1 MLTFAIFSS
10 IFIFNASVHT
20 FIIYER
26 ANLITGG
33 RIVYKD
39 NMLKKIVSAP
49 YYLWAAIF
57 VVVPLAVVIYYAFT
71 NSSGDFTLDYIKTL
85 GNYRYIFLRS
95 IWYGFLA
102 TVISLVIAYPLAY
115 IMANSSASVQ
125 RITMMLVMLPMWMNF
140 LIRTYSWM
148 TILEDTGIINSLL
161 QRLGLS
167 PVHMINTSGA
177 VILGMVYNYLPYMI
191 LPLYTVMSKMDRSL
205 IEAAEDLG
213 AGKFTVLSKV
223 ILPLSLPGIASGFTM
238 VFVPSVSTFYISK
251 KLGGGTF
258 AMIGDVIEMQF
269 QTSYNYNLGAT
280 LSLVLMVLIILCMA
294 VMNRFTDDDNGGI
307 PA

>member
-1 MLTFAIFSS
+1 MNKDS
-10 IFIFNASVHT
+10 I
-20 FIIYER
+20 
-26 ANLITGG
+26 
-33 RIVYKD
+33 
-39 NMLKKIVSAP
+39 MKKIISAP
-49 YYLWAAIF
+49 YYLWAAMFIL
-57 VVVPLAVVIYYAFT
+57 VPLVLVVYYAFT
-71 NSSGDFTLDYIKTL
+71 DANGNFTLDYIKTL
-85 GNYRYIFLRS
+85 GNYQYIFLRS

-115 IMANSSASVQ
+115 IMAKSSVSVQ
-125 RITMMLVMLPMWMNF
+125 RMMVMIVMLPMWMNF

-161 QRLGLS
+161 SAVGL
-167 PVHMINTSGA
+167 PQVHIINTAGA

-191 LPLYTVMSKMDRSL
+191 LPLYTVMSKMNNSL

-213 AGKFTVLSKV
+213 ASKMTVLSKV

-280 LSLVLMVLIILCMA
+280 LSLVLMILIILSMA
-294 VMNRFTDDDNGGI
+294 IMNRFTDDDDGGVLI
-307 PA
+307 